1 MKIELKPIIDQLTE
15 AIKLPSGQKVSAL
28 IDDDGESLVGWAVV
42 NVYEDGNI
50 ELLNEKRYNTIKD
63 LIEAYNRLC

>member
-15 AIKLPSGQKVSAL
+15 AIKLPNGQKVSAL